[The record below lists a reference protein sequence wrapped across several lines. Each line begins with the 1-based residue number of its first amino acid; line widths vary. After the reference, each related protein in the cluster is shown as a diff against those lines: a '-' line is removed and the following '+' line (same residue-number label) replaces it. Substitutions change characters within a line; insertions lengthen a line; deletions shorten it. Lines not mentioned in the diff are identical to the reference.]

1 MDTET
6 IICPKCGSMVPAS
19 AYFCPQCGKPL
30 KAKPISTSFSKQ
42 VLVYLVSF
50 FLPPFGLTYTWQY
63 YKQGDEKSKEIALF
77 SLILTIVSV
86 ILTLWA
92 ANSIMSSLTQS
103 LGLGGGLGNLNGL

>member
-6 IICPKCGSMVPAS
+6 IICPKCGSVVSAS
-19 AYFCPQCGKPL
+19 AYFCPQCGKSL
-30 KAKPISTSFSKQ
+30 KAKPISTSLSKQ
-42 VLVYLVSF
+42 ALVYLVSF
-50 FLPPFGLTYTWQY
+50 FLPPFGLTYAWQY